1 MYQIIFQNQARQ
13 AFENLNQGNYEPI
26 LKSMASRFTH
36 TFSGSHALGGT
47 RHTTE
52 AMRHWFERLFRLSP
66 GLHFDIKAI
75 LVKGSPWNT
84 VVTVEWVDQFTAL
97 DGQPY
102 SNEGVHVLRFLWGRV
117 VEIHAYLDTQKVEA
131 FMQRLAAV
139 GIDEAVA
146 PPIEG

>member
-1 MYQIIFQNQARQ
+1 MYQIIFQHMARQ
-13 AFENLNQGNYEPI
+13 AFEDLNQGKYEPI
-26 LKSMASRFTH
+26 LKSIASCFTH
-36 TFSGSHALGGT
+36 TFSGDHALGGT
-47 RHTTE
+47 RHTAE
-52 AMRHWFERLFRLSP
+52 AMRCWFERLFRLSP

-75 LVKGSPWNT
+75 LVEGSPWNT
-84 VVTVEWVDQFTAL
+84 VVAVEWVDQFTAL

-102 SNEGVHVLRFLWGRV
+102 SNEGVHVLRFLWGRI

-146 PPIEG
+146 PPIED